1 MKQIEVVA
9 AIIHDNEGRI
19 FATQRGCG
27 ELKGYWEFPGGKI
40 ESGETPEEALRREIV
55 EELDIHIGIEN
66 LLQRV
71 EWDYPEFHLSMSC
84 FVCHIESGDIFL
96 KEHYDATGLLKS
108 ELDSVNWLPADRQVI
123 SSLQS

>member
-1 MKQIEVVA
+1 MLETTLCLLKKDNKVLLAMKKRGFG
-9 AIIHDNEGRI
+9 EGKFNGI
-19 FATQRGCG
+19 
-27 ELKGYWEFPGGKI
+27 GGKI

-96 KEHYDATGLLKS
+96 KEHYDAQWLLKS